1 MNNKQD
7 IDQLIKKYLGKKMAN
22 RDKFL
27 PGKDCPTEF
36 ELSDYLE
43 KQLSQE
49 KENLLLEHIANC
61 PHCLSLLELGQRA
74 KEKTEVGISPEMI
87 TRAEKLAQRSHPA
100 RMANF
105 KWPTLAL
112 ISFILSFVFAKY
124 FMQFLILAVIFSLKW
139 VFDTAS
145 TRTLIM
151 VYQAWR
157 RKDKDTA
164 QRIIQDFQDKIGQRR

>member
-1 MNNKQD
+1 MMNKQD
-7 IDQLIKKYLGKKMAN
+7 IDQLVKKYLEKKMAKM
-22 RDKFL
+22 DGLF
-27 PGKDCPTEF
+27 PDQGCPTEL
-36 ELSDYLE
+36 ELSDFLE
-43 KQLSQE
+43 KRLSRE
-49 KENLLLEHIANC
+49 KENFLLEHIANC
-61 PHCLSLLELGQRA
+61 SHCLSLLELGQRA
-74 KEKTEVGISPEMI
+74 KEKAEIGISPEMI
-87 TRAEKLAQRSHPA
+87 VRAKNLAKRGHTKKIS
-100 RMANF
+100 NF

-157 RKDKDTA
+157 RKDKGTA
-164 QRIIQDFQDKIGQRR
+164 QRIIQDFQDRIGQRK